1 MAAKLG
7 DTVRVHYTG
16 RLPDGTVFDSS
27 TGSEP
32 LEFTLGEGNILPG
45 FEKAVLGMSPGDS
58 KTFEIPADLAYGP
71 HHDDRVL
78 TVPLDDMPAKIRPA
92 VGQMLELRQPSG
104 RALPVKVTALTDDEI
119 TLDANHPLAGQDL
132 TFEALLVEIV

>member
-16 RLPDGTVFDSS
+16 RLTDGTVFDSS
-27 TGSEP
+27 KGSEP
-32 LEFTLGEGNILPG
+32 LEFTLGEGQILPG
-45 FEKAVLGMSPGDS
+45 FENAVLGMSPGES
-58 KTFEIPADLAYGP
+58 KTFDIPAEQAYGP

-78 TVPLDDMPAKIRPA
+78 TVPLDDMPAKLRPA

-104 RALPVKVTALTDDEI
+104 RALPVKVTALTEEEI

-132 TFEALLVEIV
+132 TFDALLVEIA